1 MTMDMYE
8 RMQAKLFGGHKQN
21 AFAPLLHDRTGISGP
36 IQGIPE
42 EFSLVLYEL
51 TQGELNARKG
61 TVVYEVVTRGKKD
74 ILKFKDGSLFRVVK
88 TKGDIA
94 AALIVVTPHM
104 PSMDDLLY
112 AKETP
117 LARLV
122 SDSLMIRDAF
132 KRIADEY
139 KQEERRLAAERTSAE
154 VRMTRES
161 RLESVLETIE
171 KAKSGETVMVRG
183 QQNIDA
189 LVNRGFVPSLV
200 DNPDNWIDA
209 EDFPGLRYRH
219 EQSGLEVLL
228 TGREKFRPIEELN
241 RLEFTFLVHR
251 SDADEAAFGR
261 MVRKY
266 RGTRK
271 DGTPYPLKE
280 FHDDLI
286 ALVKYPEELKGR
298 SEEDLGLMADEVEH
312 VIDRRQELDKGIL
325 PYEALF
331 RKDTKAIIDYIR
343 KNRTPGREIR
353 KALDY
358 FEYTGMIDA
367 QYKAILHQ
375 QIIAATAAPAADA
388 RVQDDMMYDKR
399 VKEIVAE
406 VLQKIPKEKL
416 TPKTVTLALSPYV
429 SELGFGRLV
438 KIRERILQL
447 KVMVRDQQENKQ
459 PSL

>member
-271 DGTPYPLKE
+271 DGMPYPLKE